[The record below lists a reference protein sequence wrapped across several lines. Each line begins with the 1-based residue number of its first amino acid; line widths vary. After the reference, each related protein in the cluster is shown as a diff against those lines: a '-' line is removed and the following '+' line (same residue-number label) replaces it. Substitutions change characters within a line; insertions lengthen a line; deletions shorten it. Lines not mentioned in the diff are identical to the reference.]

1 MSWCNSTLTI
11 DMSKLY
17 RLDEATK
24 RALEQTAEAL
34 HTQIISD
41 QVMPFDTGNMQ
52 NENTFVDTSKRSDG
66 KVSIVTSTPYA
77 RKMYYHPEY
86 DFRKTNNPNAKGEWL
101 ESYVSGSKKDF
112 AKNAFAKLYKK
123 EAGLW

>member
-1 MSWCNSTLTI
+1 MAWCNSTLTI
-11 DMSKLY
+11 DMSKLK
-17 RLDEATK
+17 RLDEASK

-34 HTQIISD
+34 HTEIISD

-66 KVSIVTSTPYA
+66 KVGIVTSTPYA

-112 AKNAFAKLYKK
+112 AKKAFTKLYKK
-123 EAGLW
+123 EAGL

>member
-17 RLDEATK
+17 RLDEANK

-52 NENTFVDTSKRSDG
+52 NENTFVDTSKRRNG

-101 ESYVSGSKKDF
+101 EDYISGSKKDF
-112 AKNAFAKLYKK
+112 ARNAFAKLYKK
-123 EAGLW
+123 EAGL